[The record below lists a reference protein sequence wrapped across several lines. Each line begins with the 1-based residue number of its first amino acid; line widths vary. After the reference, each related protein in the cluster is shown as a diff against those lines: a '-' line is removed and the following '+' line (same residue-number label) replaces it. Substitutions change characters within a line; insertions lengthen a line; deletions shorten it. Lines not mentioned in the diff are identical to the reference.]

1 MIPFSA
7 RTTMSENNNTN
18 PADADASVQIEQV
31 KLLYANLPV
40 TQIVTL
46 VVALTLLI
54 VEWPMVDQVWASAW
68 MSLVCLSALVR
79 IVLSVRFSRRTLTL
93 ADVRRWRTYFLV
105 TAAFSGIA
113 WGSTAFLLYPTDSV
127 IHQVFLIFVLV
138 GMVAGGMT
146 ALTPVLPAFILFSL
160 FSLLPLMARYFATGD
175 FMHVAMGW
183 AAAIYLVSLTLI
195 GTRIHETISKSLYLR
210 FENDQ
215 LIENLKQSNLILE
228 RRVKE
233 RTHALEEADLRKNEF
248 IAMLAHEL
256 RNPLAPMS
264 AAVSLFGQVTS
275 PAMRNDAV
283 AIMRRQLQQ
292 MSRLVDDLLD
302 ISRIQKGA
310 ISLIFDTV
318 EVRRFLEASIETT
331 RPQINASD
339 QKITMVL
346 PPDPVFVKGDEARL
360 AQVISNILNNAS
372 KFAPHGGTI
381 HIIAERK
388 LDQVL
393 IRVTDSGIGIPAHYL
408 ETIFD
413 MFVQVD
419 GSSERSKG
427 GLGIGLALVKQIVTL
442 HGGSVKAVSRGVGFG
457 SEFIVM
463 LPIAVASSGSLP
475 FASRALP
482 RRDPGKDRKILIVD
496 DNVDAVQA
504 LAHVLRTKGHEVREA
519 FDGQHALVIA
529 SEFKP
534 EIVICDIAMP
544 GMDGYEVAKRLR
556 DMFPTGLT
564 LIAVTGYGTE
574 EDRARAKQAGFDAHF
589 VKPANIEDLQVT
601 IDRAKG
607 GAQN

>member
-1 MIPFSA
+1 
-7 RTTMSENNNTN
+7 
-18 PADADASVQIEQV
+18 
-31 KLLYANLPV
+31 
-40 TQIVTL
+40 
-46 VVALTLLI
+46 
-54 VEWPMVDQVWASAW
+54 
-68 MSLVCLSALVR
+68 
-79 IVLSVRFSRRTLTL
+79 
-93 ADVRRWRTYFLV
+93 
-105 TAAFSGIA
+105 
-113 WGSTAFLLYPTDSV
+113 
-127 IHQVFLIFVLV
+127 
-138 GMVAGGMT
+138 
-146 ALTPVLPAFILFSL
+146 
-160 FSLLPLMARYFATGD
+160 
-175 FMHVAMGW
+175 
-183 AAAIYLVSLTLI
+183 
-195 GTRIHETISKSLYLR
+195 
-210 FENDQ
+210 
-215 LIENLKQSNLILE
+215 
-228 RRVKE
+228 
-233 RTHALEEADLRKNEF
+233 RKNEF

-275 PAMRNDAV
+275 PTMRNDAV

-463 LPIAVASSGSLP
+463 LPIAISSGALP
-475 FASRALP
+475 FAPRVVP
-482 RRDPGKDRKILIVD
+482 RRDPGKEKKILIVD
-496 DNVDAVQA
+496 DNVDAVQSLA
-504 LAHVLRTKGHEVREA
+504 LVLRTKGHEVRET
-519 FDGQHALVIA
+519 FDGRHALVIA
-529 SEFKP
+529 
-534 EIVICDIAMP
+534 
-544 GMDGYEVAKRLR
+544 
-556 DMFPTGLT
+556 
-564 LIAVTGYGTE
+564 
-574 EDRARAKQAGFDAHF
+574 
-589 VKPANIEDLQVT
+589 
-601 IDRAKG
+601 
-607 GAQN
+607 